1 MAWEIEVSNEF
12 KQWYEAL
19 TDEECGSVNGVVD
32 ALAQLGP
39 ALGRPQVDTLKGSR
53 YPNMKELRIQ
63 HQGRPYRILFAFDPR
78 RCAYLI
84 CGGDKTGDAL
94 WYGTRFGGQTRSTA
108 STLKKLEVELMSHKW
123 RDIRRTLSPQKEE
136 ETRQYVKSVVE
147 AVTLNQLREAR
158 SLTQANL
165 ASILG
170 INQGSVSKMEKR
182 TDMYVSTLR
191 SFIQAMGGQLQIKA
205 IFPEGDSGEGAAA

>member
-1 MAWEIEVSNEF
+1 
-12 KQWYEAL
+12 
-19 TDEECGSVNGVVD
+19 
-32 ALAQLGP
+32 
-39 ALGRPQVDTLKGSR
+39 
-53 YPNMKELRIQ
+53 
-63 HQGRPYRILFAFDPR
+63 
-78 RCAYLI
+78 
-84 CGGDKTGDAL
+84 
-94 WYGTRFGGQTRSTA
+94 
-108 STLKKLEVELMSHKW
+108 MSHKW
-123 RDIRRTLSPQKEE
+123 RDIRRTLSPQQEE

-170 INQGSVSKMEKR
+170 VNQGSVSKIEKR

-205 IFPEGDSGEGAAA
+205 IFPDGEIEIEQFRNAANSAVDSNRDAAA